1 MKSYQTFE
9 FSGVRSL
16 PSFSRDN
23 QGLSYDVSSY
33 GGGQELSSQRAMICD
48 SLISASAGASAG
60 ASAVGCSEFEW
71 NSDPPN
77 NLT

>member
-48 SLISASAGASAG
+48 SLISASAGASA
-60 ASAVGCSEFEW
+60 VGCSEFEW